1 MLFTTKTEYGLKAL
15 EILAQKGQNKQTS
28 LSDIAHQTGLSLSYL
43 EQIFAKLKRA
53 KIIKSTKGTDG
64 GYSLSRHANQ
74 INLYEI
80 ISALEGQTAVNSCM
94 AGTKSSCSGRCLTR
108 KIWEEIQNDL
118 EKKLKKYNLKNLIQ

>member
-15 EILAQKGQNKQTS
+15 EILAKNRSNQPIS
-28 LSDIAHQTGLSLSYL
+28 LADIASETGLSLSYL

-64 GYSLSRHANQ
+64 GYSLSRNVNQ

-80 ISALEGQTAVNSCM
+80 ISALEGRTAVNSCM
-94 AGTKSSCSGRCLTR
+94 AGTKPNCSGRCLTR
-108 KIWEEIQNDL
+108 KIWVKIQNDIEL
-118 EKKLKKYNLKNLIQ
+118 TLKNYSLRDLI